1 MRQYGKRIPGAAIVI
16 VTDKQNKPVT
26 PVAGF
31 SQAVRA
37 KAHGSAWQQER
48 NGQNLWKN
56 IIRKY

>member
-37 KAHGSAWQQER
+37 KAVPG
-48 NGQNLWKN
+48 N
-56 IIRKY
+56 RKGMDKIYGKTL